1 MRSQRD
7 DEFGAGMLLNRKPL
21 VLRDKPQVAR
31 GNKRALFL
39 IDGYPDVVVKVVL
52 PREGGTN
59 MAGSKRLLRRFLPST
74 NYRFLFREYK
84 CYLTAKLAQAGQ
96 SGALPIIE
104 LRGLVQT
111 DLGPG
116 MIEELIKDG
125 EGNPGT
131 SLRQMIQRKM
141 FQEHHLEL
149 LNDFVRRIFAWRVR
163 ANDLNPSNILFGQ
176 RAGISQFVL
185 VDGLGDSHLIPVRT
199 WSGHLNE
206 RSLCKRFEDTSRVT
220 GLTWDAKDRVFGLPR
235 R

>member
-1 MRSQRD
+1 M
-7 DEFGAGMLLNRKPL
+7 NRKPL
-21 VLRDKPQVAR
+21 VLRDKPLVAR
-31 GNKRALFL
+31 GNKRALFF

-52 PREGGTN
+52 PREDGTN

-84 CYLTAKLAQAGQ
+84 CYLAAKLAQAGQ

-131 SLRQMIQRKM
+131 SLRQMIQRKV

-185 VDGLGDSHLIPVRT
+185 VDGLGDSHLIPLRT

>member
-1 MRSQRD
+1 
-7 DEFGAGMLLNRKPL
+7 MLLNRKPL
-21 VLRDKPQVAR
+21 VLRDKPLVAR
-31 GNKRALFL
+31 GNKRALFF

-52 PREGGTN
+52 PREDGTN

-84 CYLTAKLAQAGQ
+84 CYLAAKLAQAGQ

-131 SLRQMIQRKM
+131 SLRQMIQRKV

-185 VDGLGDSHLIPVRT
+185 VDGLGDSHLIPLRT

>member
-1 MRSQRD
+1 
-7 DEFGAGMLLNRKPL
+7 MLLNRKPL

-59 MAGSKRLLRRFLPST
+59 MAGPKRLLRRFLPST

-84 CYLTAKLAQAGQ
+84 CYLAAKLAQAGQSGQ

-131 SLRQMIQRKM
+131 SLRQMVQRKV
-141 FQEHHLEL
+141 FEEHHLEL